1 MELFRVGL
9 YISRRFNST
18 LAVTPRL
25 LDLRIGKIVEIKK
38 HENADKLY
46 VSQVA
51 VSGAKPD
58 ESSQGKLD
66 GNIEHVTKTVQ
77 VCSGLVGFV
86 PKSELL
92 NKRVVL
98 VMNLKPSKMRG
109 VRSEAM
115 LLAAEKRINNT
126 DIIPNFKVQVV
137 QPPEH
142 GEIGQSLQFKG
153 FEGELGDEL
162 RRVNRKKWEK
172 IASGLKTNNKGEVC
186 YIDESCTLGFDVDN
200 WREVCTVSNEFTNC
214 KVR

>member
-126 DIIPNFKVQVV
+126 DIIPTLRFKLFD
-137 QPPEH
+137 
-142 GEIGQSLQFKG
+142 LQ
-153 FEGELGDEL
+153 
-162 RRVNRKKWEK
+162 N
-172 IASGLKTNNKGEVC
+172 
-186 YIDESCTLGFDVDN
+186 
-200 WREVCTVSNEFTNC
+200 TV
-214 KVR
+214 R